1 MAEMWICG
9 DCRSTNN
16 ARDKRCYRCRVP
28 RATSEMTEATLA
40 TNVAEAQETRTVLAA
55 ATRLGVRYRASWPVA
70 LVTGVLILGTTGLDV
85 LRTRDAMALVTAD
98 GVQAA
103 SQAQLQSSL
112 NLAIAYF
119 VGYVASGIFWSLW
132 MAILVTNVPALT
144 ARWPSHGPLGAFFA
158 LWIPF
163 IGLIRPFSIV
173 KQVTTLLGG
182 GARAGLLVIAWWVAF
197 LGSFYLPS
205 IVVFLRALDRDDT
218 TVGGAL
224 TTGSVTRIGVV
235 IIAAI
240 LAALV
245 LLTVEYYQRL
255 ALERRSEI
263 VLAPEPTQV

>member
-28 RATSEMTEATLA
+28 RATSEMTEATVA
-40 TNVAEAQETRTVLAA
+40 NNVAAVQETRTVLAA
-55 ATRLGVRYRASWPVA
+55 VA

-132 MAILVTNVPALT
+132 MALLVTNVPALT

-163 IGLIRPFSIV
+163 IGLIRPFSII

-255 ALERRSEI
+255 ALERRSDI
-263 VLAPEPTQV
+263 VLAAEPTQV